1 MHQFEFFEIEITKRE
16 NWYIF
21 YKKKKILYKPLLS
34 TYLQNI
40 TYKFKT

>member
-21 YKKKKILYKPLLS
+21 YKKTKILY
-34 TYLQNI
+34 
-40 TYKFKT
+40 